1 MSVGSSGQSA
11 GVGRSVPL
19 TCVDGL
25 GFVAHWFVQISRNV
39 TYT

>member
-1 MSVGSSGQSA
+1 MLSVGSSGQSA
-11 GVGRSVPL
+11 GAGRSVPL

-25 GFVAHWFVQISRNV
+25 GVAHWFVQISRNV